1 CTRIAF
7 GDQHLEEWFDVW

>member
-7 GDQHLEEWFDVW
+7 GIQHMEQWFDVW